1 MSSFLVGL
9 LPCSLSCRSWAAF
22 VMAASVESLLNT
34 RAVRMVMRKVQARNA
49 FLALKLTEILSRPE
63 LLKKAL
69 GAETP
74 VEPIKA
80 FERLAYE
87 KVFDVFDPNKD
98 GSITLS
104 ELTECLEVGLSRST
118 LPPGLILTSLPP
130 CRALTSCRLQERKHP
145 SRLSLET
152 RPETH
157 LISPTVLLA

>member
-1 MSSFLVGL
+1 
-9 LPCSLSCRSWAAF
+9 
-22 VMAASVESLLNT
+22 MAASVESLLNT

-87 KVFDVFDPNKD
+87 KVFDVF
-98 GSITLS
+98 
-104 ELTECLEVGLSRST
+104 V
-118 LPPGLILTSLPP
+118 
-130 CRALTSCRLQERKHP
+130 
-145 SRLSLET
+145 
-152 RPETH
+152 
-157 LISPTVLLA
+157 